1 MLQKPAKLDGSI
13 IENPDYK
20 LSDEVSVT
28 KQIKLRKGHGFQK
41 PNETFNQTG
50 LSRTADQGA
59 GNFEG
64 HIQGVIEASYA
75 QPSKNMII
83 QAGVSVIERDKV
95 LGGLP
100 LDIQSRISLK
110 DYKKMIDPVAQQ
122 AAMQAERLAK
132 KNKTS
137 YSSTINEDPYRS
149 FRKFALAEA
158 DSSTLQTAN
167 NEDYADRSGGH
178 K

>member
-28 KQIKLRKGHGFQK
+28 KQIKLRKGHG
-41 PNETFNQTG
+41 FNQTG

-158 DSSTLQTAN
+158 DSSTLQSAN